1 MGEQL
6 LKKHCDIW
14 TWSSLRLQF
23 WGEPSFCYRARV
35 LSEFP
40 GNRSSQEIISN
51 SWTFLFA
58 FASASRVITKDYS
71 LHFSFHITEIFFS
84 AESMIDFQRPAFNPE
99 LQEAGCTAVVWELPT
114 IVLVILFCCEAE
126 IWWILDNYTNPFK
139 SSDIFTSC
147 VVRYRYLFHLSK
159 DIKGWWRQKG
169 E

>member
-1 MGEQL
+1 MRRKKARNRYIFNPFLHKITFQENSLQPIAHPSLCNQTLHCLQRETCCLTGLAPLMGEQL

-14 TWSSLRLQF
+14 MWSSLRLQF

-99 LQEAGCTAVVWELPT
+99 LQEAGCTAVV
-114 IVLVILFCCEAE
+114 
-126 IWWILDNYTNPFK
+126 
-139 SSDIFTSC
+139 
-147 VVRYRYLFHLSK
+147 
-159 DIKGWWRQKG
+159 
-169 E
+169 